1 MNHELI
7 EILKAFV
14 LRDNGH
20 RGLHTL
26 CTKVIDANC
35 TGMGIR
41 CDRCLMVK
49 AWIGKGFITDM
60 YLENTLRNLNEP
72 RNLIDIKGA

>member
-20 RGLHTL
+20 EGLYEL
-26 CTKVIDANC
+26 CSSGCDSDVMEC
-35 TGMGIR
+35 TS
-41 CDRCLMVK
+41 CLL
-49 AWIGKGFITDM
+49 IKGWSESAVFKNM

-72 RNLIDIKGA
+72 GTIIHTQSIK